1 LKVILLQDV
10 PKIGRSG
17 EVKDVKDGYARNYLI
32 PRGLA
37 KVATESELKRLR
49 QEKVVRKH
57 KEEILHQRSMELLK
71 ELQKGVHKISVK
83 TGSSGK
89 LFGSLTS
96 SSVAEM
102 LSKEL
107 GKEID
112 KKWIS
117 IDKPIKEVG
126 LYDIQVKLPGGVKG
140 VIKVELSGSEKI

>member
-1 LKVILLQDV
+1 MKVILLQDV
-10 PKIGRSG
+10 PKIGHSG

-37 KVATESELKRLR
+37 KVATESELKRLKH
-49 QEKVVRKH
+49 EKVVRKH
-57 KEEILHQRSMELLK
+57 KEEVLHQRSTELLK

-83 TGSSGK
+83 AGASGK

-96 SSVAEM
+96 SSMAEM

-126 LYDIQVKLPGGVKG
+126 LYDIEVKLPGGVKG